1 MTGVSYMDHDF
12 LTSLPTGDS
21 HATHHPFTT
30 GEHHALSDAHHFSV
44 NHCLSTDD
52 PLAHA
57 HKIKVAPLHFE
68 YVKPHWVDG
77 YVRSD
82 GTHVQGYLRDGDG
95 DTTKFDGDGY
105 FRNK

>member
-1 MTGVSYMDHDF
+1 MDNHFLNALNSNDLNTTNSFDTNEHFIVS
-12 LTSLPTGDS
+12 DS
-21 HATHHPFTT
+21 
-30 GEHHALSDAHHFSV
+30 HHFSI
-44 NHCLSTDD
+44 NHCLLTDD
-52 PLAHA
+52 PLAHI
-57 HKIKVAPLHFE
+57 HKIKVAPLHLE

-82 GTHVQGYLRDGDG
+82 GTHVQRYFRDGDG

>member
-1 MTGVSYMDHDF
+1 MDHDF
-12 LTSLPTGDS
+12 LTSLIPSDS
-21 HATHHPFTT
+21 HTTHSFDT
-30 GEHHALSDAHHFSV
+30 GEHHTTSDSHHFSI

-52 PLAHA
+52 PLAHV

-95 DTTKFDGDGY
+95 DTTKFDGNGY